1 MNEAQKKQTSK
12 FLYTI
17 SDFERIGDHASNI
30 SKVANELYEK
40 KMSFSEDAEYEL
52 EVSTKAVKE
61 CVDLTVEAF
70 VEDDLEL
77 AKKVEPLRQV
87 VRVLCNKL
95 KNKHIERLQ
104 KGKCDMKQGFAFNDM
119 LTNLDRITA
128 HCSNVA
134 VAMIELE
141 SSEYDTHEYLKSIR
155 EMKNEKFLSVFE
167 DYVEKYSIDEGKNK
181 KVKEEK
187 WNKED
192 KLEKEHK
199 KEHKKDKKD
208 KKKDKNK

>member
-1 MNEAQKKQTSK
+1 
-12 FLYTI
+12 
-17 SDFERIGDHASNI
+17 
-30 SKVANELYEK
+30 
-40 KMSFSEDAEYEL
+40 
-52 EVSTKAVKE
+52 
-61 CVDLTVEAF
+61 
-70 VEDDLEL
+70 
-77 AKKVEPLRQV
+77 
-87 VRVLCNKL
+87 
-95 KNKHIERLQ
+95 
-104 KGKCDMKQGFAFNDM
+104 MKQGFAFNDM

-155 EMKNEKFLSVFE
+155 EKKNEKFVSVFE

-199 KEHKKDKKD
+199 KEQKKDKKD

>member
-1 MNEAQKKQTSK
+1 M
-12 FLYTI
+12 
-17 SDFERIGDHASNI
+17 
-30 SKVANELYEK
+30 
-40 KMSFSEDAEYEL
+40 
-52 EVSTKAVKE
+52 
-61 CVDLTVEAF
+61 
-70 VEDDLEL
+70 EDDLEL

-119 LTNLDRITA
+119 LTNLDRIAA

-141 SSEYDTHEYLKSIR
+141 SSEFDTHEYLKSIR
-155 EMKNEKFLSVFE
+155 EMKSGQFLPVFE
-167 DYVEKYSIDEGKNK
+167 DYVQKYSIDDSKGK

-187 WNKED
+187 ANKDE
-192 KLEKEHK
+192 KSEKEHK

-208 KKKDKNK
+208 KKKDKK